1 MCNAAI
7 IISKKFCHKKLELL
21 EIIEKKPAK
30 TTHRIE
36 KIYIYQMFTENICS
50 ACNKNANGSFLQT
63 CIDFVEQG
71 LKLSHFES
79 SIIL

>member
-21 EIIEKKPAK
+21 EIIEKKPPTELK
-30 TTHRIE
+30 
-36 KIYIYQMFTENICS
+36 KYIYQMFTENICS